1 MIFNCKTVKSNKH
14 LTAATILL
22 KQVMTEHNSSKY
34 NQPVSQKRTMCV
46 LTTNVLIDRTKC
58 YFEEE
63 TDGADEKEKERG
75 EWRGE

>member
-1 MIFNCKTVKSNKH
+1 
-14 LTAATILL
+14 
-22 KQVMTEHNSSKY
+22 MTEHNSSKY

-63 TDGADEKEKERG
+63 TDGADEKEKERR